1 MEKSMPIK
9 LAKWG
14 TIAAAATLTFT
25 AFAISASNTPGEN
38 FPIME
43 TQYDLQSFDSS
54 GNTDDIPVTNSLQD
68 RFFYSNCYNSTHC
81 YSNVPSGAAIFKTPS
96 GFGTTPN
103 SDFPRVELR
112 ATKDFFNGDTFT
124 NIQTGTAYIVT
135 APSTN
140 SIIFA
145 QIHGEKTGGSE
156 MFKLRWVDGEVIAG
170 VKASFGDDE
179 VKTNLIPAA
188 LKDKIAYTLAAVG
201 TNTQIAVTITVSVN
215 GGTPV
220 SKTFTY
226 LKSNGWSGFGLYFKA
241 GDYNQD
247 ASNDGSEAVVAYSAL
262 NVTYN

>member
-1 MEKSMPIK
+1 MSIK
-9 LAKWG
+9 FAKWG
-14 TIAAAATLTFT
+14 TLAAAATLALT
-25 AFAISASNTPGEN
+25 AFAISASKTPGEN

-54 GNTDDIPVTNSLQD
+54 DNTDEIPVTDSLQD
-68 RFFYSNCYNSTHC
+68 RFFYSNCYDSTHC

-96 GFGTTPN
+96 GFGSTPN

-112 ATKDFFNGDTFT
+112 ATKDFFDGDTFM

-156 MFKLRWVDGEVIAG
+156 MFKLRWQNGKVVAG
-170 VKASFGDDE
+170 VKAAFGDE
-179 VKTNLIPAA
+179 EAKTNLIPAG
-188 LKDKIAYTLAAVG
+188 LKDQIKYTLAAVG
-201 TNTQIAVTITVSVN
+201 NSSQINVTITVSVN
-215 GGTPV
+215 GGAPV

-226 LKSNGWSGFGLYFKA
+226 LASDGWSGFGLYFKA

-247 ASNDGSEAVVAYSAL
+247 ASDDGSEAVVAYSAL

>member
-1 MEKSMPIK
+1 
-9 LAKWG
+9 
-14 TIAAAATLTFT
+14 
-25 AFAISASNTPGEN
+25 
-38 FPIME
+38 
-43 TQYDLQSFDSS
+43 
-54 GNTDDIPVTNSLQD
+54 
-68 RFFYSNCYNSTHC
+68 
-81 YSNVPSGAAIFKTPS
+81 
-96 GFGTTPN
+96 
-103 SDFPRVELR
+103 
-112 ATKDFFNGDTFT
+112 
-124 NIQTGTAYIVT
+124 
-135 APSTN
+135 
-140 SIIFA
+140 
-145 QIHGEKTGGSE
+145 
-156 MFKLRWVDGEVIAG
+156 VDGEVIAG

>member
-1 MEKSMPIK
+1 MEKQMPIK

-14 TIAAAATLTFT
+14 TIATAATLTIV
-25 AFAISASNTPGEN
+25 AFAITASNTPGEN

-54 GNTDDIPVTNSLQD
+54 GNTDEVPVTNSLQD

-81 YSNVPSGAAIFKTPS
+81 YTNVPSGAAIFKTPS
-96 GFGTTPN
+96 GFGSTPN
-103 SDFPRVELR
+103 SNFPRVELR
-112 ATKDFFNGDTFT
+112 ATKDFFDGDTFT
-124 NIQTGTAYIVT
+124 NTQTGTAYIVT

-156 MFKLRWVDGEVIAG
+156 MFKLRWQDGEVIAG
-170 VKASFGDDE
+170 VKAAFGDE
-179 VKTNLIPAA
+179 EAKTSLTPAG
-188 LKDKIAYTLAAVG
+188 LKDQIAYTLTAVG
-201 TNTQIAVTITVSVN
+201 TSTQINVTIKVSVN
-215 GGTPV
+215 GGAPV